1 MNTKNTTSNSKL
13 AKIKASAYDLV
24 KEEVEKLSGIKKF
37 LFETLFSRIFDI
49 FNDDCTEEDIAS
61 SVNSLEK
68 VNSEYVR
75 PDDFL
80 NYDQAMKLLHFSNNR
95 AGFSALMKKHDIQ
108 QHTFKNQ
115 KIGFKKSEVLA
126 LKTKLEDNLNANKK
140 AANTSPKPQKRT
152 YNKRQNNN
160 KGYIPRINKID

>member
-1 MNTKNTTSNSKL
+1 MNTKNTASKNKL

-49 FNDDCTEEDIAS
+49 FNEDCTEEDIS
-61 SVNSLEK
+61 SAVNSLEK

-75 PDDFL
+75 PDDYL
-80 NYDQAMKLLHFSNNR
+80 NYDKAMDILHFGNNR
-95 AGFSALMKKHDIQ
+95 AGFSALMKKHGIK

-115 KIGFKKSEVLA
+115 KIGFKKSEILA
-126 LKTKLEDNLNANKK
+126 LKAELEANLNKEYKATPKK
-140 AANTSPKPQKRT
+140 R
-152 YNKRQNNN
+152 YNKRLDNN
-160 KGYIPRINKID
+160 KGYIPRINKLD